1 VKRSLE
7 ALLFA
12 TDTPLTMGRLKALFP
27 DAGARE
33 IRAAMTELARE
44 YDAQERAFTIV
55 EFGGGWQL
63 ATRPEYAPLV
73 QRLYRG
79 KRFVRLSQ
87 AALEVLAIVAYRQP
101 VTRMEIEE
109 IRGVQVSGVLA
120 TLQERNLV
128 TVVGRSDAVGNP
140 LLYGT
145 TREFLNH
152 LGLKGLHQLPPLPE
166 LEGIIGDRDALRQFA
181 AQLGEP
187 LDDAT
192 LETVA
197 VRGDEIVVVAE
208 EPGADAESAEGA
220 ETAEGEETAAAAD
233 APDGN
238 DAAEDAPLAPAAGD
252 AAATGGEAAPP
263 AARETAGES

>member
-1 VKRSLE
+1 MKQALE

-12 TDTPLTMGRLKALFP
+12 TDTPLSLSRLKSLFP
-27 DAGARE
+27 EAGGKE
-33 IRAAMTELARE
+33 IRAAMAELEQE
-44 YDAQERAFTIV
+44 YAEQGRAFTIV

-63 ATRPEYAPLV
+63 ASRPEYAPLIR
-73 QRLYRG
+73 RLYRG
-79 KRFVRLSQ
+79 RRFIRLSQ
-87 AALEVLAIVAYRQP
+87 AALEVLAIIAYRQP

-166 LEGIIGDRDALRQFA
+166 LEGIIGDREAIKEFA
-181 AQLGEP
+181 ARLGEP
-187 LDDAT
+187 IDEEAF
-192 LETVA
+192 EAVA
-197 VRGDEIVVVAE
+197 VRGDEIVLVEKEPEKAAPE
-208 EPGADAESAEGA
+208 DEPGPNADS
-220 ETAEGEETAAAAD
+220 GEETGQEPEAAAEGDGGGKDTGTGSAATAD
-233 APDGN
+233 PEPP
-238 DAAEDAPLAPAAGD
+238 AEAHGD
-252 AAATGGEAAPP
+252 A
-263 AARETAGES
+263 